1 MQFQYL
7 DSDDEI
13 TCKLIANHGPQPLEQ
28 GYRLIPQ
35 EKDILHRGR
44 HYDTITLCGFLRT
57 KLEKK

>member
-28 GYRLIPQ
+28 GYRLILRF
-35 EKDILHRGR
+35 EKDVLQKI
-44 HYDTITLCGFLRT
+44 DD
-57 KLEKK
+57 